1 MNTNIGSRPPTRPY
15 RIAVVKWVETDGI
28 AKPIG
33 DELLALGYQ
42 LKYFKYDSAIPD
54 DVDLVFSFAPYGRFL
69 QIPRRIAQIP
79 IETRPLFLHWS
90 MESLPNH
97 NIPWTLMSTI
107 GAFRSM
113 VDRLND
119 HENEIIRIMVN
130 KPPLAWING
139 RMHKIRYVGDY
150 LYAYRR
156 GWLDILVESSEIHT
170 KLYNKHG
177 IPAIYVP
184 WGTSPSWY
192 EDLKLERDIDVLW
205 MGKRRTR
212 RRSRLI
218 DQIRDQLSSLGYS
231 MFIADNVENPFIF
244 GEKRTR
250 FLNRAKITLG
260 LLPTW
265 YDTAY
270 TFRINLAAANR
281 SLFVSEPV
289 LPHSPAYLAGVHYV
303 STSVDKIV
311 ETIIHYLKHE
321 DERQHIVENAYHLV
335 TTKFTFGNSIKAIMD
350 EIHLRRVDQ
359 AQHEC

>member
-1 MNTNIGSRPPTRPY
+1 MMNTNKGSRPPIRPFC
-15 RIAVVKWVETDGI
+15 IAVVKWVETDGI

-69 QIPRRIAQIP
+69 QMPRQIAQIP
-79 IETRPLFLHWS
+79 IEKRPLLLHWS

-97 NIPWTLMSTI
+97 SIPWILMSPI
-107 GAFRSM
+107 GAFRSW

-119 HENEIIRIMVN
+119 HERDIIGMLVN
-130 KPPLAWING
+130 KPPLNWVNE
-139 RMHKIRYVGDY
+139 RMHKFRFIGDY

-156 GWLDILVESSEIHT
+156 GWLDIFVESSEIHS
-170 KLYNKHG
+170 KLYLKYG
-177 IPAIYVP
+177 VPAIYVP
-184 WGTSPSWY
+184 WGTSPRWY
-192 EDLKLERDIDVLW
+192 ANLKLERDIDVLW

-218 DQIRDQLSSLGYS
+218 DQIRDQLSSRGYF
-231 MFIADNVENPFIF
+231 MYIADNEENPFIF

-265 YDTAY
+265 YDTAS

-281 SLFVSEPV
+281 SLFVSEPF
-289 LPHSPAYLAGVHYV
+289 LPHSPAYLAGKHYV
-303 STSVDKIV
+303 STSVDTIVDKI
-311 ETIIHYLKHE
+311 IYNLDHE
-321 DERQHIVENAYHLV
+321 NDRHHILDNAYHLV
-335 TTKFTFGNSIKAIMD
+335 TTKLTFRNSIKAIMD
-350 EIHLRRVDQ
+350 TVHQ
-359 AQHEC
+359 NF